1 MKRLTLD
8 IIMAAGLALALALRS
23 FSGFAQECEG
33 VQDAVLR
40 LHIPANSDSV
50 YDQRIKLQLRD
61 YILAEYGAQLSQ
73 AQDLADAEQRIRQ
86 LLPELERGCN
96 EFLSRQGVD
105 YQAYAE
111 LTDMYFTTRTYEDV
125 TLPAGTYTA
134 LRVTLG
140 SGEGHN
146 WWCVMFPPLCIPA
159 ASEFNEAET
168 LLADELAVTE
178 SSGVTVKFALYEFL
192 KKLTAAE

>member
-8 IIMAAGLALALALRS
+8 IIMAAGLALSLVLRS

-33 VQDAVLR
+33 VQESVLR
-40 LHIPANSDSV
+40 LHIPANSDSEN
-50 YDQRIKLQLRD
+50 DQSVKLQLRD
-61 YILAEYGAQLSQ
+61 YILAEYGAQLSEE
-73 AQDLADAEQRIRQ
+73 QDLAAAERRIVQ
-86 LLPELERGCN
+86 LLPELERDCN

-105 YQAYAE
+105 YGAKAE
-111 LTDMYFTTRTYEDV
+111 LTEMYFTTRTYEEV

-146 WWCVMFPPLCIPA
+146 WWCVMFPPLCIPVA
-159 ASEFNEAET
+159 AERNESCAMLPDALVYGDDGSVE
-168 LLADELAVTE
+168 
-178 SSGVTVKFALYEFL
+178 VKFALYEFL
-192 KKLTAAE
+192 KKLLG